1 MLSAK
6 DFLWLALA
14 AGWLLLVLF
23 LGYVLV
29 KLGGV
34 LKSTEELVDGVTER
48 TVPLL
53 GEVTTSVVQVNGQ
66 LERVDTITGKVQDM
80 TTNLASLT
88 ALFAAT
94 LGGPLVKVAAFSYG
108 VRRASSR
115 RAKADLESEIKSR
128 IKADKRSAK
137 AARKAPR

>member
-6 DFLWLALA
+6 DFLLLALGV
-14 AGWLLLVLF
+14 GWLLFVLF

-29 KLGGV
+29 RLGRV
-34 LKSTEELVDGVTER
+34 LRSTEALVVGVTDR

-66 LERVDTITGKVQDM
+66 LERIDTITSHAATVSGNVAAM
-80 TTNLASLT
+80 VG
-88 ALFAAT
+88 LFSAT

-108 VRRASSR
+108 VRRAASR
-115 RAKADLESEIKSR
+115 RERADIERDVKATVKAKR
-128 IKADKRSAK
+128 KAAK
-137 AARKAPR
+137 AAKKGR

>member
-23 LGYVLV
+23 IGYVLV
-29 KLGGV
+29 RLGKV
-34 LKSTEELVDGVTER
+34 LRSTEVLVTGVADR

-66 LERVDTITGKVQDM
+66 LERVDAITSNVQSI
-80 TTNLASLT
+80 TTNAASL
-88 ALFAAT
+88 AGLFAAT
-94 LGGPLVKVAAFSYG
+94 LGSPLVKVAALSYG
-108 VRRASSR
+108 VRRAVSKR
-115 RAKADLESEIKSR
+115 NKADFEKEY
-128 IKADKRSAK
+128 K
-137 AARKAPR
+137 AARKR

>member
-14 AGWLLLVLF
+14 AGWLLLVFF

-34 LKSTEELVDGVTER
+34 LKSTEELVDGVTDR

-66 LERVDTITGKVQDM
+66 LERVDSITGKVQDM

-108 VRRASSR
+108 VRRAASKRSH
-115 RAKADLESEIKSR
+115 ADMEAEIKAR
-128 IKADKRSAK
+128 IKDEKRAAK
-137 AARKAPR
+137 SQRKAGR